1 MKEVLIKITP
11 VIVEE
16 SGRGYLVTINGKT
29 KKLSPD
35 EYRNTYG
42 GMIKATSL
50 IKGINGSIRSTTNT
64 YQKLLDIDVSK
75 LNEDEKT
82 VYDTKMAKSPVI
94 IAELEKL
101 KRIRDRLNEIINDN
115 NKTE

>member
-1 MKEVLIKITP
+1 MKEVLVKITP

-35 EYRNTYG
+35 EYQNTYG

-64 YQKLLDIDVSK
+64 YQKLLDTDVSK
-75 LNEDEKT
+75 LNEDEKDI
-82 VYDTKMAKSPVI
+82 YDMKIAKSPI
-94 IAELEKL
+94 ILAELEKL
-101 KRIRDRLNEIINDN
+101 NRIRDRLNEIINNN
-115 NKTE
+115 NKAE

>member
-1 MKEVLIKITP
+1 MKEVLVKITP

-35 EYRNTYG
+35 EYRNAYG

-50 IKGINGSIRSTTNT
+50 IKGINGSIKSTTNT
-64 YQKLLDIDVSK
+64 YQKLLDTDVSK
-75 LNEDEKT
+75 LNEDEKV
-82 VYDTKMAKSPVI
+82 VYDMKMAKFPVI
-94 IAELEKL
+94 LAEFKKL
-101 KRIRDRLNEIINDN
+101 NRIRDRLNEIINNN
-115 NKTE
+115 NKAE

>member
-1 MKEVLIKITP
+1 MKKVLVKITP

-35 EYRNTYG
+35 EYKNAYG

-50 IKGINGSIRSTTNT
+50 IRGVNGCIKSTTDT
-64 YQKLLDIDVSK
+64 YQKLLNTDVNK
-75 LNEDEKT
+75 LNKDEKAD
-82 VYDTKMAKSPVI
+82 YDIKMAKSPTIV
-94 IAELEKL
+94 AELEKL
-101 KRIRDRLNEIINDN
+101 KRIRSKLYEIISDN

>member
-1 MKEVLIKITP
+1 MKEVLVKITP

-35 EYRNTYG
+35 EYRNAYG

-50 IKGINGSIRSTTNT
+50 IKGINGSIKSTTNT
-64 YQKLLDIDVSK
+64 YQKLLDTDVSK
-75 LNEDEKT
+75 LNEDEKAI
-82 VYDTKMAKSPVI
+82 YDMKMAKSPVI

-101 KRIRDRLNEIINDN
+101 NRIKDRLNEIINDN
-115 NKTE
+115 NKAE